1 MFEDVID
8 MRDFYRTS
16 LGQATSRTLRRQ
28 IRALW
33 PDVSGLAVMG
43 FGFATP
49 YLRQFRSEAAR
60 IIACMPAAQGVLRW
74 PPEEANQVLLADEAE
89 LPLPD
94 MSCDRILL
102 VHALERSEQVRPLL
116 RELWR
121 VLAGSG
127 RLLVIVP
134 NRRGIWARL
143 DRTPFGIG
151 SPYTPS
157 QLSHL
162 MRESLFTPVQA
173 RMALFVPPSNSRM
186 LLGSAPAWEEIGRRW
201 FPTFGGVVMLEA
213 AKEVYAVTP
222 LRVPKRRSRLVPA
235 ISPPTPHMDSPRR
248 TAELLHGGNELGEP
262 EGLAQ
267 ALDPHRLG
275 LLR

>member
-16 LGQATSRTLRRQ
+16 LGQAACRTLRRQ

-33 PDVSGLAVMG
+33 PSVGGMTMMG

-49 YLRQFRSEAAR
+49 YLRQFSNEAER

-74 PPEEANQVLLADEAE
+74 PPEAANQVLLADEAE

-121 VLAGSG
+121 VLASSG

-143 DRTPFGIG
+143 DRTPFGNG
-151 SPYTPS
+151 SPFTPS

-162 MRESLFTPVQA
+162 MRESLFTPVQS

-186 LLGSAPAWEEIGRRW
+186 VLGSAPAWEQIGRRW

-222 LRVPKRRSRLVPA
+222 LRLPKRRPRLVPA
-235 ISPPTPHMDSPRR
+235 ISPPTSHMDSPRQ
-248 TAELLHGGNELGEP
+248 AADLVDGSDE
-262 EGLAQ
+262 LAQ
-267 ALDPHRLG
+267 PERLA
-275 LLR
+275 

>member
-16 LGQATSRTLRRQ
+16 LGQAAGRTLRRQ
-28 IRALW
+28 IRTLW
-33 PDVSGLAVMG
+33 PDVSGATVMG

-49 YLRQFRSEAAR
+49 YLRQFRSEADR
-60 IIACMPAAQGVLRW
+60 VIACMPAAQGVLRW
-74 PPEEANQVLLADEAE
+74 PPEEANQVLLADESE

-102 VHALERSEQVRPLL
+102 IHALERSEQIRPLL
-116 RELWR
+116 REMWR
-121 VLAGSG
+121 VLTSSG

-143 DRTPFGIG
+143 DRTPFGTG
-151 SPYTPS
+151 SPFTPS

-162 MRESLFTPVQA
+162 MRESLFTPVQS
-173 RMALFVPPSNSRM
+173 RMALFVPPSTSRM
-186 LLGSAPAWEEIGRRW
+186 MLGSAPAWEEIGRRW

-222 LRVPKRRSRLVPA
+222 LRVPKRRARLVPA
-235 ISPPTPHMDSPRR
+235 ISPPTPHMDSPGRG
-248 TAELLHGGNELGEP
+248 ADLVHGRDQLAEP

-267 ALDPHRLG
+267 EAHAHTCGKL
-275 LLR
+275 

>member
-1 MFEDVID
+1 
-8 MRDFYRTS
+8 
-16 LGQATSRTLRRQ
+16 
-28 IRALW
+28 
-33 PDVSGLAVMG
+33 
-43 FGFATP
+43 
-49 YLRQFRSEAAR
+49 
-60 IIACMPAAQGVLRW
+60 MPAAQGVLRW

-102 VHALERSEQVRPLL
+102 IHALERSEQVRPLL
-116 RELWR
+116 REMWR
-121 VLAGSG
+121 VLSGSG

-143 DRTPFGIG
+143 DRTPFGTG
-151 SPYTPS
+151 SPFTPS

-162 MRESLFTPVQA
+162 MRESLFTPVQS

-186 LLGSAPAWEEIGRRW
+186 VLGSAPAWEEVGRRW
-201 FPTFGGVVMLEA
+201 FPTFAGVVMLEA

-222 LRVPKRRSRLVPA
+222 MRAPKRRTRLVPA
-235 ISPPTPHMDSPRR
+235 ISPPTPHMDSPRCN
-248 TAELLHGGNELGEP
+248 TELVDGGDQLGQS

-267 ALDPHRLG
+267 ELHLQACRE
-275 LLR
+275 LR